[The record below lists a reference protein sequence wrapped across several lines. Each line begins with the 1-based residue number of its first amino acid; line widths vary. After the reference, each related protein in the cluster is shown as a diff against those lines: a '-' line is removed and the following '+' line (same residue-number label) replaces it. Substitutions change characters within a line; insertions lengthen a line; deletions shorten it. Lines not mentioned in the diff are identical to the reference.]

1 MYHAIMDARCPAP
14 EDRETGAELYDLPA
28 AAFERHMAFLKDN
41 GYEVVTADRAVSD
54 RQVVLTFDDG
64 ELNNFQ
70 IALPILKKYNFPAY
84 FFIIAGKAGK
94 QGYLSWE
101 DIRALRQA
109 GMIVGSHGLS
119 HQILTNLM
127 DTQMEEEL
135 GASKRTIGINLDINV
150 DTLSIPRGFCNDE
163 LISKAYELGYK
174 TIFISDRPR
183 ELKSSCL
190 SRTAVKSRWT
200 VVHLARALEGKMT
213 WMESVLSM
221 SKKIIKRVLR
231 EGGYNRLRSLL
242 IKMFN

>member
-1 MYHAIMDARCPAP
+1 MDAHCPAP

-28 AAFERHMAFLKDN
+28 AVFEQHMAFLKDN
-41 GYEVVTADRAVSD
+41 GYEVVTAAQASVVPNDK
-54 RQVVLTFDDG
+54 QVVLTFDDG

-84 FFIIAGKAGK
+84 FFIIAGKVGK
-94 QGYLSWE
+94 QGYMSWE

-127 DTQMEEEL
+127 DSQMDEEL
-135 GASKRTIGINLDINV
+135 RASKRTIEVNLNITV
-150 DTLSIPRGFCNDE
+150 ETLSIPRGFCNDA
-163 LISKAYELGYK
+163 LIAKAYELGYK
-174 TIFISDRPR
+174 TIFISERPR
-183 ELKSSCL
+183 ELKSACL
-190 SRTAVKSRWT
+190 SRIAVKSRWT
-200 VVHLARALEGKMT
+200 IEHLKRALEGRMT
-213 WMESVLSM
+213 RMESALSM

-242 IKMFN
+242 IKMFQ